1 MGRHGPDLACARWH
15 SSACV
20 PAATGRPPLRHGAG
34 RRPIGTSMAPMST
47 SSAPRIP
54 NVVSIAGVDPS
65 GGAGILADVKAFSA
79 LGAFGCA
86 VVAALTAQNTRAV
99 TGIFAVPPAFVRE
112 QIDTLFGD
120 VAIAAAKVGMLGQA
134 PVIAAVAEAL
144 AKWQPPHLVLDPVM
158 IAKSGDALLEKQ
170 AVGALREALL
180 PLATLLTPNLPEAG
194 VLLQRRAPDSLKE
207 MRLAAEAL
215 RERMTHAGSRWVYLK
230 GGHLSS
236 ADSPDLLFDGDRMI
250 ELSAP
255 RVATK
260 NTHGTGCTLSAAL
273 AALLPQHADVPSA
286 ASAAKR
292 YLSAAIAQADRLAVG
307 GGHGPVHHFHA
318 LWRGI
323 ER

>member
-1 MGRHGPDLACARWH
+1 VSL
-15 SSACV
+15 
-20 PAATGRPPLRHGAG
+20 
-34 RRPIGTSMAPMST
+34 

-79 LGAFGCA
+79 LGAYGCA

-99 TGIFAVPPAFVRE
+99 TGIFALPPAFVRE

-120 VAIAAAKVGMLGQA
+120 VTIAAAKVGMLGQA

-230 GGHLSS
+230 GGHLSA

-255 RVATK
+255 RVSTK

-286 ASAAKR
+286 ARAAKR